1 MRSMY
6 FLVSKVYL
14 AEEVFINLESK
25 TDNKVLVA
33 EGTLQ
38 EFALEEEISK
48 PVSDTMAYC
57 GIFIS

>member
-25 TDNKVLVA
+25 TDHKVLVV

>member
-25 TDNKVLVA
+25 TDNKVLVV